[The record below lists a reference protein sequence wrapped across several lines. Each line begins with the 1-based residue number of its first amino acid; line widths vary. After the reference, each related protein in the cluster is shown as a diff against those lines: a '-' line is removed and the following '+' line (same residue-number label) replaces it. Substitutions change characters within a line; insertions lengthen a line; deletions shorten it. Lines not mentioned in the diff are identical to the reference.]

1 LIKKLIEAVLN
12 RREFFLR
19 EGPDGNFPKGLSY
32 AFIVYHHWI
41 YSGNPIDAL
50 ALEEILKELRRGL
63 TEPYYEELIKK
74 SILKNHH
81 SSQITYIPVSG
92 LANKW
97 EQEIKEKLAEEKK
110 KLSEA
115 MLSKLIEDTRE
126 FQQWQQQQP
135 TPEELARIPF
145 LTLEDINPKAEA
157 YPLELE
163 KIGTKTILT
172 HPLKTNGIVYLK
184 AYFDL
189 DHSPEEDLPWLALY
203 ASLMGMVDSKNYNYV
218 DLSNEIYSHTGDLNL
233 KLNLRPSYQE
243 PDVILLKFLLS
254 GKALQNKTDK
264 LIELAKEFALYP
276 LFADYDRLKL
286 LIREAKAKLQARLFY
301 SAESIAINR
310 LFAPSSQLHH
320 FLDLT
325 SGLDYYRFL
334 CDLDKKL
341 DQDIENIAH
350 KLEQVRETYFC
361 QNNLLISITSD
372 EEAIKETINRLNP
385 LLDAIPDKVY
395 PPFERYFHP
404 TDFNEGIIAPIQ
416 VQYCTKGGNFFR
428 KGYSYSG
435 KLRVLTNI
443 LNSEYLYRE
452 LREKGGAYGTWA
464 GFTLNGYMYFA
475 SYRDPNL
482 ERTLEV
488 YDQTPEYLRNFECSK
503 RDMERYII
511 GDISKLDYPKTPEGK
526 GAQSD
531 DDYIT
536 GFTQEDRQQIR
547 DEVLSTRLEDI
558 HQYADMIEEVMSMN
572 HYCVVGNEAK
582 LKAASELFD
591 KLTPLLS

>member
-1 LIKKLIEAVLN
+1 
-12 RREFFLR
+12 
-19 EGPDGNFPKGLSY
+19 
-32 AFIVYHHWI
+32 
-41 YSGNPIDAL
+41 
-50 ALEEILKELRRGL
+50 
-63 TEPYYEELIKK
+63 
-74 SILKNHH
+74 
-81 SSQITYIPVSG
+81 
-92 LANKW
+92 
-97 EQEIKEKLAEEKK
+97 
-110 KLSEA
+110 
-115 MLSKLIEDTRE
+115 
-126 FQQWQQQQP
+126 
-135 TPEELARIPF
+135 
-145 LTLEDINPKAEA
+145 
-157 YPLELE
+157 
-163 KIGTKTILT
+163 
-172 HPLKTNGIVYLK
+172 
-184 AYFDL
+184 
-189 DHSPEEDLPWLALY
+189 
-203 ASLMGMVDSKNYNYV
+203 MGMVDSKNYNYV

-233 KLNLRPSYQE
+233 ILNLRPSYQD
-243 PDVILLKFLLS
+243 PDIILLKFLLS

-276 LFADYDRLKL
+276 LFDDYDRLKL
-286 LIREAKAKLQARLFY
+286 LIREAKAKLQTRLFY
-301 SAESIAINR
+301 FAESIAINR
-310 LFAPSSQLHH
+310 LFAPSSQIHH

-372 EEAIKETINRLNP
+372 EEAIKETINGLNP

-416 VQYCTKGGNFFR
+416 VQYCAKGGNFFR

-464 GFTLNGYMYFA
+464 GFTLNGYMYFV

-511 GDISKLDYPKTPEGK
+511 GDISNLDYPKTPEGK

-582 LKAASELFD
+582 LKAASKLFD
-591 KLTPLLS
+591 RLTPLLS